1 MIGPDPQAGGGETV
15 PGEMIPGESRPG
27 DSRPGKSHSEKARP
41 GRAPLE
47 RLRRRSKRL
56 GRLLPDLWRGDVST
70 QVYLIALVIALIGPG
85 LLFTA
90 ILLVRYASTER
101 ARFEQDA
108 RENVRSI
115 ALSVDRDTA
124 GLVSVLQTL
133 ATSPRLRDSDFA
145 NFETQAR
152 LVRDAVGLDILL
164 RRPDGQQLVNTAVP
178 KGAPMPKMGLPFD
191 GEVASG
197 SVRAVVSNLLQGS
210 SPMTA
215 SYAIAVPV
223 SVEGEVAFIL
233 SFTAPVARL
242 QALITRESVAGWT
255 TGISDRNGVVLAR
268 LPDPDLVVGRSRF
281 PMLRQRQT
289 STAGVWEGK
298 DRSMKPVTVVEAR
311 ARLTGWTVGAVIP
324 QSLVEARLHGWIW
337 AFCGFGLVVLATS
350 SVLAV
355 SLWSRVA
362 RPLRRLAATGPALA
376 RGEAIPR
383 VSSQINEIR
392 TLGEVLADAS
402 IQLRTRIRE
411 RDRAL
416 AETER
421 GLSAL
426 RESEARFRH
435 MADSAPALIWMTD
448 ETATLSFTNMHFEHL
463 FGAAAQTLQDDGWQR
478 IVHPEDLP
486 AFSTLFRDAFEARR
500 SFRGEVR
507 VIDRDGQVRW
517 LRCEGVP
524 RRDDT
529 GAFLGYTGCNV
540 DITEAK
546 RAEEHLLLLI
556 HELNHRVKNTLA
568 TVQSIAG
575 QSLRRLEGA
584 EADAARAAFEARLL
598 ALARVHDVL
607 TRESWEGAE
616 LATVVADA
624 IAPLDAGDGQAS
636 RFHVAGPALRLP
648 PRVALSIAM
657 ALHELGTNAVKYGA
671 LSREG
676 GTIAIG
682 WTVSRDPDLRLS
694 LSWRESGG
702 PPVTPPTR
710 TGFGSRLIERSLARD
725 LAGDVK
731 LLFATEGVVCT
742 IAAPIHPPTLLD
754 RNAAY
759 PLTPPATGT
768 AAPGMA

>member
-1 MIGPDPQAGGGETV
+1 MTEPASQAGDGETK
-15 PGEMIPGESRPG
+15 
-27 DSRPGKSHSEKARP
+27 PGKTRP
-41 GRAPLE
+41 GRTPLE
-47 RLRRRSKRL
+47 RLRRRARRL
-56 GRLLPDLWRGDVST
+56 GRLLSDLWRGDVST
-70 QVYLIALVIALIGPG
+70 QVYLIALVVALIGPG

-90 ILLVRYASTER
+90 ILLVRYASAER

-108 RENVRSI
+108 RENVRGI

-133 ATSPRLRDSDFA
+133 ATSPRLRDSEFA

-164 RRPDGQQLVNTAVP
+164 RRPNGQQLVNTAVP
-178 KGAPMPKMGLPFD
+178 PGAPMPKASLPFD
-191 GEVASG
+191 GEIASG

-210 SPMTA
+210 TPKAAT
-215 SYAIAVPV
+215 YAIAVPV

-233 SFTAPVARL
+233 SFTAPVSRL
-242 QALITRESVAGWT
+242 QALIGRESIAGWT
-255 TGISDRNGVVLAR
+255 TGISDRDGVVLAR
-268 LPDPDLVVGRSRF
+268 MPDPDVAVGRPRF
-281 PMLRQRQT
+281 PLLRQKQT

-298 DRSMKPVTVVEAR
+298 DRSAKPVTVVEAR

-383 VSSQINEIR
+383 VTSQINEIR

-402 IQLRTRIRE
+402 IQLRARIGE

-448 ETATLSFTNMHFEHL
+448 ETARLSFANLHFEHM
-463 FGAAAQTLQDDGWQR
+463 FGAVAQTLRDDGWQR

-486 AFSTLFRDAFEARR
+486 AFSTLFREAFETRQP
-500 SFRGEVR
+500 FRGEVR

-524 RRDDT
+524 RQDDT

-540 DITEAK
+540 DITDAK

-575 QSLRRLEGA
+575 QSLRRLEGP

-624 IAPLDAGDGQAS
+624 IAPLDAGGLAGDTQAS
-636 RFHVAGPALRLP
+636 RFRVAGPALRLP

-676 GTIAIG
+676 GAIEIR
-682 WTVSRDPDLRLS
+682 WTVTRDPELRLF

-702 PPVTPPTR
+702 PPVVPPAR

-725 LAGDVK
+725 LAGEVK
-731 LLFATEGVVCT
+731 LLFAPEGVVCT
-742 IAAPIHPPTLLD
+742 IAAPVPAPTLLD
-754 RNAAY
+754 RKAA
-759 PLTPPATGT
+759 LPPPDRIKGP
-768 AAPGMA
+768 AASSRDA